1 MRLTKMNGE
10 TERAY
15 RTLKD
20 AINAVTFDAKELNN
34 EKFVSVGVGID
45 DEGNKWY
52 VVGSYNEFTNCYY
65 KDLNNVDE
73 WFETDWIE
81 QESC

>member
-15 RTLKD
+15 RTLND
-20 AINAVTFDAKELNN
+20 AINAVTFDAEELNN

-45 DEGNKWY
+45 EEGNKWY
-52 VVGSYNEFTNCYY
+52 AVGSYNEFTNCYY
-65 KDLNNVDE
+65 RDLKSANL
-73 WFETDWIE
+73 WFEDDWIE
-81 QESC
+81 R

>member
-15 RTLKD
+15 RTIEEAISAVEFED
-20 AINAVTFDAKELNN
+20 AELNN
-34 EKFVSVGVGID
+34 GAEVSVGIGID

-52 VVGSYNEFTNCYY
+52 AVGGYNEFTNCYY
-65 KDLNNVDE
+65 KDLADVDS
-73 WFETDWIE
+73 WFEADWVE
-81 QESC
+81 HESC

>member
-15 RTLKD
+15 RTLND
-20 AINAVTFDAKELNN
+20 AINAVTFDVEELNN
-34 EKFVSVGVGID
+34 EKLVSVGVGID
-45 DEGNKWY
+45 EEGNKWY
-52 VVGSYNEFTNCYY
+52 AVGSYNEFTNCYY
-65 KDLNNVDE
+65 RDLESANL
-73 WFETDWIE
+73 WFEDDWIE